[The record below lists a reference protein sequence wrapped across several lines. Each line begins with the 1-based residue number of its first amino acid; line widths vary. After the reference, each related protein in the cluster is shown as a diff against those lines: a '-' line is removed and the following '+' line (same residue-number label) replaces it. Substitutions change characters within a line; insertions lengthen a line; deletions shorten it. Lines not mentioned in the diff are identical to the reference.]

1 MSESRVEHRRLVL
14 AVILSAALV
23 AAAPFLGEARS
34 QIRRAFPDQFSLIVN
49 GAVGAAL
56 LVAVAI
62 GLLRIRQWR
71 WARYAAM
78 AVALAV
84 GAAYDM
90 ATGSPDP
97 NVRAV
102 ERIHFVQFGII
113 TLLFYRAWR
122 DRLDFS
128 ALVMPLMAA
137 FIAGVAEE
145 AYQWFI
151 PARVGE
157 LRDVWLNGVAIGCGL
172 LFAAGL
178 EPPAPFTAG
187 WKPGSRRR
195 TARLFALAVV
205 ALAAFVHTVHLG
217 REIRDPEIGVFDTRF
232 TVEEL
237 AEAASDRAARWRT
250 DPPLVRPPRL
260 SREDQYTTE
269 GLQHVQARNAAWT
282 AGDYKAAWRENLI
295 LEKYFQPVL
304 ETPSY
309 VDKAG
314 HRWHPDQRAD
324 AEARAKATAGQ
335 PYVSAAYPYP
345 LYYWPPWTVW
355 LIALVAA
362 GALLLV

>member
-1 MSESRVEHRRLVL
+1 MSTSRVVRRRLAL
-14 AVILSAALV
+14 AIVLSAALV

-34 QIRRAFPDQFSLIVN
+34 QIRKAFPDQFSLIVN
-49 GAVGAAL
+49 GAVGIAL
-56 LVAVAI
+56 LAAVI
-62 GLLRIRQWR
+62 LGLSRIRQWR

-78 AVALAV
+78 GAALAA
-84 GAAYDM
+84 GAFYDLM
-90 ATGSPDP
+90 TGSPDP

-122 DRLDFS
+122 DNLDFS
-128 ALVMPLMAA
+128 ALVMPFTAA
-137 FIAGVAEE
+137 FIVGIAEE

-157 LRDVWLNGVAIGCGL
+157 LKDVWLNGAAIGCGL

-195 TARLFALAVV
+195 TARLIALAVV
-205 ALAAFVHTVHLG
+205 ALAAFIHTVHLG

-237 AEAASDRAARWRT
+237 AQASSDRAARWKT
-250 DPPLVRPPRL
+250 DPPLIRPPRL
-260 SREDQYTTE
+260 SREDQYATE
-269 GLQHVQARNAAWT
+269 GLQHVQARNTAWT

-295 LEKYFQPVL
+295 LERYYRPVL

-309 VDKAG
+309 VDKGG
-314 HRWHPDQRAD
+314 HRWHPDHRAD
-324 AEARAKATAGQ
+324 AETRAMATAGQ

-345 LYYWPPWTVW
+345 LYYWPPWAVW
-355 LIALVAA
+355 LVALAVA